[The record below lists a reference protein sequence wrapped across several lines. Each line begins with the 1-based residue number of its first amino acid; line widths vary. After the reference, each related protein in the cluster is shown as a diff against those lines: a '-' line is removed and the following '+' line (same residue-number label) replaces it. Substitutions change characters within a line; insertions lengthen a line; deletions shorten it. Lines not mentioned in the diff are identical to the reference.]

1 VLHNL
6 IIEARFLAYKKDS
19 YEKIFINLEIAQ
31 NIIRLIYSDLEQ
43 TEELEKYLMDIENEY
58 QKCLYQNYLMYNND
72 KVDIRILGNP
82 TSNKNL
88 KPNLEKIKNLL
99 RLKTP
104 IRIISKVCNVTE
116 EEINKIIEEK

>member
-1 VLHNL
+1 
-6 IIEARFLAYKKDS
+6 
-19 YEKIFINLEIAQ
+19 
-31 NIIRLIYSDLEQ
+31 
-43 TEELEKYLMDIENEY
+43 
-58 QKCLYQNYLMYNND
+58 
-72 KVDIRILGNP
+72 LGNP